1 MRLLGLSDTRL
12 RGCGDLRPRGPRS
25 SRSGS
30 WRDDLCPIKIA
41 DLLFLFLFQ
50 VMTKTSGTLKLVATM
65 VAERL
70 LLPETAMWTTVMDNQ
85 WALRDL
91 DIANAFTLSL

>member
-1 MRLLGLSDTRL
+1 VATCDRAAPAIPAPVLG
-12 RGCGDLRPRGPRS
+12 
-25 SRSGS
+25 
-30 WRDDLCPIKIA
+30 DDLCPIKIA

-70 LLPETAMWTTVMDNQ
+70 LLLETTMRTTVMGNQ

-91 DIANAFTLSL
+91 DIANAFTLNL